1 MQLTSVAKSLHC
13 NTPSADNPLP
23 IPPPL
28 AQTAYSWK
36 KKKKH

>member
-13 NTPSADNPLP
+13 NIPSAALP
-23 IPPPL
+23 VPPPL

-36 KKKKH
+36 KKKNID